1 MCILFFSRNW
11 IQNDLL
17 NVSLPKEKVVKVI
30 FNYTYTTCILVEETA
45 QKLLKNEWLTIFGTK
60 HA

>member
-11 IQNDLL
+11 ILKDLS
-17 NVSLPKEKVVKVI
+17 NVSVPKERLVKVI

-45 QKLLKNEWLTIFGTK
+45 QNCLKMNE
-60 HA
+60 